1 MTHQPPVIDAKL
13 RARLFLVKLFD
24 ALCSIPKWNRFHRI
38 LRQHAATRDDF
49 FFVQI
54 GANDGV
60 IYDPI
65 HVYVTRQKWRGI
77 LVEPVTHCF
86 NKLKANYS
94 GNANLLFENVAISDK
109 EEVREFYRIRE
120 GQNFLPKWCEGLG
133 TFYPEVLLT
142 HKWALPNIEEYM
154 VKEAVRCI
162 SLSSLLRKHA
172 VSYIDLFLIDTEGH
186 DYQILKQLDFATLKP
201 TLIVFEH
208 QYFSKGEREA
218 CASLLAAQ
226 EYSVCR
232 HLGNTLAF
240 QPA

>member
-1 MTHQPPVIDAKL
+1 MIHQAPDIDAKL

-24 ALCSIPKWNRFHRI
+24 ILCSVPKWNRFHRI
-38 LRQHAATRDDF
+38 VRQHAAKRDDF

-65 HVYVTRQKWRGI
+65 HAYVRTHQWRGI
-77 LVEPVTHCF
+77 LVEPVAHCF
-86 NKLKANYS
+86 KKLRANYS

-109 EEVREFYRIRE
+109 EEVRELYRIRE
-120 GQNFLPKWCEGLG
+120 GQDFLPKWCEGLG

-142 HKWALPNIEEYM
+142 HKWAVPNIEEYM

-162 SLSSLLRKHA
+162 SLNSLLRKHA
-172 VSYIDLFLIDTEGH
+172 VRYIDLFLIDTEGY
-186 DYQILKQLDFATLKP
+186 DYQILKQLDFAALKP
-201 TLIVFEH
+201 TMIVFEH
-208 QYFSKGEREA
+208 QYFSKGERES
-218 CASLLAAQ
+218 CASLLADQ
-226 EYSVCR
+226 HYCVCR